1 MNLRGAKPLVDT
13 SIKNFIN
20 KIDLTDALYDED
32 LPNTFKEKFFN
43 WINSSK
49 LNTLDGLESFSNRQ
63 LCAGTAQAFDHW
75 YWRHKNRTIR
85 FFKGE
90 FMYHSAVLKHGGTYA
105 YIEDR
110 KLQPNDAV
118 VISVPF
124 SDWGKQ
130 REDLEYYLYNCC
142 AMDIPVLLDF
152 AYYPCTKNINLDLDK
167 FKCVDTVT
175 FSISKAFYGAEFLR
189 VGMRLEREHRD
200 DGLDVINDVEML
212 NRPSLKIA
220 LELINNYSVDHNWM
234 LFETLYKS
242 VCEQNYLKETDCIM
256 FGLGG
261 EEYAEY
267 NRGTDV
273 NRVCVSELI
282 GERLN
287 DSSK

>member
-152 AYYPCTKNINLDLDK
+152 AYYPCTKNINLDLEK
-167 FKCVDTVT
+167 FSAVETIT

-189 VGMRLEREHRD
+189 VGMRLQREDKD
-200 DGLDVINDVEML
+200 DGIDVFNSVEMI
-212 NRPSLKIA
+212 NRVPLSIANNLIQNFSIDYNWQKYGKIYSEVCA
-220 LELINNYSVDHNWM
+220 EHNLE
-234 LFETLYKS
+234 
-242 VCEQNYLKETDCIM
+242 ETDCIM
-256 FGLGG
+256 FGQGG
-261 EEYAEY
+261 EEYAENNRGGKY
-267 NRGTDV
+267 NRVT
-273 NRVCVSELI
+273 VSDLI
-282 GERLN
+282 GQKIN
-287 DSSK
+287 V

>member
-1 MNLRGAKPLVDT
+1 MNLRGAKPLVDK
-13 SIKNFIN
+13 SIQNFIN
-20 KIDLTDALYDED
+20 NIDLKDCLYDD
-32 LPNTFKEKFFN
+32 TLPNKFKKDFFK
-43 WINSSK
+43 WINSSCLNK
-49 LNTLDGLESFSNRQ
+49 LSGLESFTNRQ

-90 FMYHSAVLKHGGTYA
+90 FMYHQAVLKHGGVYS

-110 KLQPNDAV
+110 RLQPSDAV

-130 REDLEYYLYNCC
+130 REDLEYYLVNCC
-142 AMDIPVLLDF
+142 AMNIPVLLDF
-152 AYYPCTKNINLDLDK
+152 AYYPCTKNIDLDLDR
-167 FKCVDTVT
+167 FPCVDTVT

-220 LELINNYSVDHNWM
+220 SELINNYSVDHNWL
-234 LFETLYKS
+234 LFDTLYKD
-242 VCEQNYLKETDCIM
+242 VCKQNYLQTTDCIM

-261 EEYAEY
+261 EEYKEY
-267 NRGTDV
+267 NRGTEV

-287 DSSK
+287 GSSK